1 MRVRGPDGSGWER
14 SDAMVTRNTKGS
26 TKRLAVLSA
35 LGVVALFAWSSRAAA
50 QPSSDYPAGYV
61 VLPKI
66 LVHTTGGTPPVVAG
80 GTAVDTIIQITNT
93 NQAAP
98 INVDCFWVDA
108 NSHCGTIDGTI
119 CDTTADCPLG
129 LQCLPFWRVGDF
141 GAITLTQGQPIGLVA
156 STGLPALPCDPNFP
170 GPGCIG
176 NASGSVTKV
185 PEDPFRGELKCVEV
199 DANDIPIGANDLKIE
214 ATIVTTT
221 IPTAVAPATTAASY
235 NGVGFQATTMQPITH
250 PPGAPLC
257 LGSLPPGSGTAT
269 CNATYQ
275 PCSSVLILDNFF
287 DGATPEFGGVVNT
300 ELTLVPCSEDL
311 SDPTVSAT
319 HTVTVQILVYN
330 EFEQRT
336 SSVTRVACFRSTTL
350 ADIDTAPGPAGDTFS
365 LFAVGVQ
372 GTETGQTLLRGVR
385 GPDGILGYGLLGV
398 ASENFRETVGGP
410 ILATDAFN
418 IHESLSGFTIGD
430 AVYLDIR

>member
-1 MRVRGPDGSGWER
+1 
-14 SDAMVTRNTKGS
+14 
-26 TKRLAVLSA
+26 L
-35 LGVVALFAWSSRAAA
+35 
-50 QPSSDYPAGYV
+50 
-61 VLPKI
+61 
-66 LVHTTGGTPPVVAG
+66 
-80 GTAVDTIIQITNT
+80 
-93 NQAAP
+93 
-98 INVDCFWVDA
+98 
-108 NSHCGTIDGTI
+108 
-119 CDTTADCPLG
+119 DCPLG
-129 LQCLPFWRVGDF
+129 ETCE
-141 GAITLTQGQPIGLVA
+141 
-156 STGLPALPCDPNFP
+156 S
-170 GPGCIG
+170 
-176 NASGSVTKV
+176 ASGSVPGV

-199 DANDIPIGANDLKIE
+199 DTSDVPVGANDLKIE

-235 NGVGFQATTMQPITH
+235 NGVGFQATAQQPVTH
-250 PPGAPLC
+250 PPGSPLC
-257 LGSLPPGSGTAT
+257 LGSIPPGSGSTT

-287 DGATPEFGGVVNT
+287 DGATPEFGGVVDT
-300 ELTLVPCSEDL
+300 DLTLVPCSEALDDAAL
-311 SDPTVSAT
+311 SAS

-350 ADIDTAPGPAGDTFS
+350 SDIDTALGPGGDSKS

-372 GTETGQTLLRGVR
+372 GTLTGQTLLRGVR

-398 ASENFRETVGGP
+398 ASENFRATPGGP